1 MRYNFKNFDFV
12 RKSKAFFIGSIVTT
26 LIGIVSLFLVGLN
39 YGIDFKSGS
48 SVDVVLTK
56 AYNADEVKSLLD
68 SEGFGQYTLTAG
80 DGRLSIRFEAVLDEA
95 QQQKLQ
101 ADFHSKIDDKASF
114 EINIVD
120 VDIAREQETNALI
133 GILVASVGILLY
145 VTIRFEWRFAVAA
158 IVALLYDAFFVIT
171 LFSVFRLEVNLPF
184 ILAVLTVIGYS
195 INDTVVIFDRIRE
208 NLRFAKIKTHDDLA
222 NVVNTSVS
230 QTLTRSINTVLTVAF
245 AAICLFIFG
254 SESIKM
260 FSLAMIFGLISG
272 AYSSIFIA
280 SPLWYLLRR
289 NAKPKKPAK
298 VQNAP

>member
-12 RKSKAFFIGSIVTT
+12 RKSKGFFIASIITT
-26 LIGIVSLFLVGLN
+26 VIGVVSLLIFGLN

-48 SVDVVLTK
+48 SVDVSLTK
-56 AYNADEVKSLLD
+56 PYNAEEVRAFLD
-68 SEGFGQYTLTAG
+68 AEELGEYTLTTG
-80 DGRLSIRFEAVLDEA
+80 DNRLSIRFESALDEA

-101 ADFHSKIDDKASF
+101 SDFHGNIDENASF

-120 VDIAREQETNALI
+120 VEIAKEQERNALI

-145 VTIRFEWRFAVAA
+145 VAIRFEWRFAVSAV
-158 IVALLYDAFFVIT
+158 VALAYDAFFVIT

-208 NLRFAKIKTHDDLA
+208 NLRFAKIKSHEDIIQL
-222 NVVNTSVS
+222 VNTSVS

-245 AAICLFIFG
+245 AAICLFAFG

-289 NAKPKKPAK
+289 NAKQRKPAK